1 MAFARP
7 LQAVDENN
15 AHAKDKALPGKA
27 AQPQVPGRRCAL
39 LLDHQLGPAL
49 ALLWQPGGPKANG

>member
-15 AHAKDKALPGKA
+15 AHAKDNALPGKA
-27 AQPQVPGRRCAL
+27 AQPQVPGRRCVL
-39 LLDHQLGPAL
+39 LLGHQLGPAL